1 MKGSAVLVVAAAVLA
16 TASGERCVMNDKTRG
31 IATMLAQGASDARTL
46 QSKLGPEWACD
57 CEDNEMK
64 AYCSVGHSKAHLC
77 CIPKGLSC
85 RTKPSETDG
94 LPEEKRLSKNQ
105 WKMCAED
112 ESFCNGE
119 QLILPS
125 PDTAKFP
132 DGKDPVCGV
141 EGTEAFD
148 VAKKL
153 GIPLRACAG
162 SFFDRCEC
170 EEGETKIMRPYMEF
184 NGKKFLQPDC
194 EAAGAS
200 EDSDDAKEPKT
211 TEGDLD
217 QAADDEA
224 KKEDEEDEQSTP
236 SLRSNKSKK
245 KTEDAFF
252 ADQNKLET
260 DDKKSTESEFFGDAK
275 KQEDSFFK

>member
-1 MKGSAVLVVAAAVLA
+1 MKGSVILVVAAAVLA
-16 TASGERCVMNDKTRG
+16 TASGEKCVMNRESHL
-31 IATMLAQGASDARTL
+31 LAKSALTITGASAASSV
-46 QSKLGPEWACD
+46 QSACE
-57 CEDNEMK
+57 CEEDEMK
-64 AYCSVGHSKAHLC
+64 SYCFVGTSEVHLC

-85 RTKPSETDG
+85 RTKPSETDR

-105 WKMCAED
+105 WKICAED

-125 PDTAKFP
+125 SDTAKFP

-153 GIPLRACAG
+153 GIPLSPCAG

-170 EEGETKIMRPYMEF
+170 EEGETKIMRPYGENF
-184 NGKKFLQPDC
+184 GKKTLQPDC

-200 EDSDDAKEPKT
+200 ENSDDAKEPENTKS
-211 TEGDLD
+211 ELD
-217 QAADDEA
+217 QAADKEAKLEDEED
-224 KKEDEEDEQSTP
+224 KKEDEEDGQSTP

-260 DDKKSTESEFFGDAK
+260 DDKKSTEDN
-275 KQEDSFFK
+275 FFK

>member
-1 MKGSAVLVVAAAVLA
+1 
-16 TASGERCVMNDKTRG
+16 
-31 IATMLAQGASDARTL
+31 MLAQGASDARTL

-57 CEDNEMK
+57 CKDNEMK

-94 LPEEKRLSKNQ
+94 LPREKRLTKNQ

-125 PDTAKFP
+125 PDDAKFP

-148 VAKKL
+148 IAKKL
-153 GIPLRACAG
+153 ACPSDLVLGPFSTVASAKRRNKDHAPIHGIQRKEVPSTRLQGCGENHQGRSWPGCRRRSQKRGRRRRTVHTKLALQQEQEEHG
-162 SFFDRCEC
+162 RIMNIC
-170 EEGETKIMRPYMEF
+170 EEV
-184 NGKKFLQPDC
+184 N
-194 EAAGAS
+194 
-200 EDSDDAKEPKT
+200 
-211 TEGDLD
+211 
-217 QAADDEA
+217 
-224 KKEDEEDEQSTP
+224 
-236 SLRSNKSKK
+236 
-245 KTEDAFF
+245 
-252 ADQNKLET
+252 
-260 DDKKSTESEFFGDAK
+260 
-275 KQEDSFFK
+275 